1 MLEPERK
8 KERRVW
14 FIVVLLAW
22 FAGNL
27 GPLLTDGLMPGVAK
41 SLGATLG
48 CLFAA
53 AIPAFLIKWWLLY
66 AINRPLSSRK
76 FTILFGFCVVVVG
89 LLTTIGHVVS
99 KRP

>member
-1 MLEPERK
+1 MLEPESK

-27 GPLLTDGLMPGVAK
+27 PLLTDGLMPGVAG
-41 SLGATLG
+41 SLGATFG
-48 CLFAA
+48 ILFFS

-66 AINRPLSSRK
+66 AINRPLSPRK